1 MVESLGSQDEKDVL
15 MRYVSR
21 RSRSPLWAA
30 PAALA
35 LMLVAATF
43 LGGCGNSSSSATSA
57 TSATSAP
64 AGVATTAAQTATTAG
79 AAVEVQDVDLMMDW
93 IPWVL
98 DIPFDVA
105 QAKGFYG
112 QEGLNVHMTVPV
124 EATDVVKF
132 VSTGKSQFGLYYS
145 PDMLMAV
152 DAGAPLISVGSLMSH
167 APVGMALKP
176 GLTADSPSALKDKVA
191 SVPLIPSTRASFSS
205 MLAAAGVDAA
215 SVKVVDPG
223 FELVAP
229 LLKGTVDAAA
239 FTQFGELVEAEAQG
253 QKLTYLDFRDWGTP
267 DYAFLNVITT
277 QEFAGSNPKTTRAFL
292 RATYSGLAYAVANP
306 EEAVTL
312 YVKAHPELD
321 ETLLL
326 AQWKAAIPSLAV
338 AANGH
343 PAGWQDVDA
352 WGSLNVWMKNA
363 GLLKSAVDLVPAVKN
378 DYLEAAS

>member
-1 MVESLGSQDEKDVL
+1 MNRMSRCSL
-15 MRYVSR
+15 R
-21 RSRSPLWAA
+21 AA
-30 PAALA
+30 PAVLA
-35 LMLVAATF
+35 LLLAAAMF
-43 LGGCGNSSSSATSA
+43 LGGCGGSPSSATSA
-57 TSATSAP
+57 TSAA
-64 AGVATTAAQTATTAG
+64 AGAVTTTAAQTATTAG
-79 AAVEVQDVDLMMDW
+79 AAVEVPDVDLMMDW

-98 DIPFDVA
+98 DIPVDVA
-105 QAKGFYG
+105 QAKGFYE
-112 QEGLNVHMTVPV
+112 QEGLKVHQTVPAQ
-124 EATDVVKF
+124 ATDVVKF

-145 PDMLMAV
+145 PDMLMAL
-152 DAGAPLISVGSLMSH
+152 DEGAPLVSVGSLMSH

-176 GLTADSPSALKDKVA
+176 GLSADSPAALKDKVV

-223 FELVAP
+223 FGLVAP

-292 RATYSGLAYAVANP
+292 RATYEGMAYAVANP
-306 EEAVTL
+306 EEAVSL

-326 AQWKAAIPSLAV
+326 AQWKAAIPSLAI

-352 WGSLNVWMKNA
+352 WGGLNEWMKSA
-363 GLLKSAVDLVPAVKN
+363 GLLKTAVDLAPAVKN
-378 DYLEAAS
+378 DYLDAAS